1 MTPTAPDAG
10 RERGLLAV
18 LLAPMF
24 MYQADTTIVNVANP
38 AIGADLHATAAELEL
53 VLGGYLLASA
63 TMFIAGA
70 RLGQMRGYRRMFL
83 LGLAL
88 FGVASLLCGL
98 APTPAALIA
107 TRVAQGAGGALMIPQ
122 VLTSIQV
129 SFEGRARARALSLY
143 PIALAGGAVVGQ
155 LLGGALVSADLFGT
169 GWRPIFL
176 INVPIAVAVL
186 VAGRRLLA
194 PDADQDRDARLD
206 VTGTALLSSAL
217 LLIVLPLTLGRQ
229 EHWPAWTWI
238 CLSASLPLL
247 ASFVIAERR
256 ISAAGGSP
264 LLHLGVLSRPAI
276 RWGLT
281 PQAIAVS
288 TYYSLLFT
296 LALYLQQGLGHSP
309 LVSGLTLV
317 SWVAP
322 FGVASQIVRRV
333 PATRRPLVAPA
344 GCLLL
349 AGAYAALSGGLFAGE
364 HAEAVLVVLLGAG
377 GLGLGLQF
385 SALVG
390 HLTDAVAPRYA
401 PDISGVSTTVMQ
413 IGGAVGAA
421 GFGTLYL
428 ALAGRGATTA
438 FAIVAAGL
446 AAVALLAGVAA
457 RVATR
462 SPKRVRLSA
471 WHSSTST
478 A

>member
-317 SWVAP
+317 SWVAA
-322 FGVASQIVRRV
+322 FGVPGRLLGRV
-333 PATRRPLVAPA
+333 PPRRRAIVAPA
-344 GCLLL
+344 GCAML
-349 AGAYAALSGGLFAGE
+349 AFAYLAISAAMLTGH
-364 HAEAVLVVLLGAG
+364 HAEGLLVVLLGIG
-377 GLGLGLQF
+377 GFGLGANF
-385 SALVG
+385 SALLE
-390 HLTDAVAPRYA
+390 HLTSATPPEHAA
-401 PDISGVSTTVMQ
+401 DISGALTTSTQ
-413 IGGAVGAA
+413 IAGSIGVAVFGTAYLGLLHGPGAA
-421 GFGTLYL
+421 HATHAFGLIT
-428 ALAGRGATTA
+428 AT
-438 FAIVAAGL
+438 FAIATLL
-446 AAVALLAGVAA
+446 AAIAA
-457 RVATR
+457 YRATHIGR
-462 SPKRVRLSA
+462 RYA
-471 WHSSTST
+471 
-478 A
+478 